1 MMRPRRKELEGSIG
15 LSKRFS
21 HRAPGSS
28 GVKVQDIWFI
38 SCICFILLAITEYAA
53 CLYLKRNLTRKKRE
67 AKMKLA
73 KEQAAKAS
81 KAEKEHLRQ
90 KEEQK
95 LFVVRT
101 FANNVVRA
109 INKYQVPPTEEHEGV
124 FTNS

>member
-1 MMRPRRKELEGSIG
+1 M
-15 LSKRFS
+15 
-21 HRAPGSS
+21 
-28 GVKVQDIWFI
+28 KVQDIWFI

-109 INKYQVPPTEEHEGV
+109 INKYQVPPNEEHEGV
-124 FTNS
+124 IHNS

>member
-1 MMRPRRKELEGSIG
+1 MWVFHLVVGEYMPDDSINIY
-15 LSKRFS
+15 FS

-38 SCICFILLAITEYAA
+38 SCICFILLAISEYAA

-67 AKMKLA
+67 AKLKLIKELVA
-73 KEQAAKAS
+73 KVG
-81 KAEKEHLRQ
+81 KEEEDHLRQ

-101 FANNVVRA
+101 FAENLV
-109 INKYQVPPTEEHEGV
+109 
-124 FTNS
+124 SL